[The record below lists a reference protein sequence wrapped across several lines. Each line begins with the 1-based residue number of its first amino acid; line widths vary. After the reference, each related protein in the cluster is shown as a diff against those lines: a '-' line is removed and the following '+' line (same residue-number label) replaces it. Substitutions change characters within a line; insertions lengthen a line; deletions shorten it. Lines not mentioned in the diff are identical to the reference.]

1 MIKSKDGDIVLNGS
15 SEDLLLEATSIVVRV
30 IQALLEEDCIEAN
43 DVPKIINNLTQLIT
57 EYTLPNNNKYN
68 YQHYNQRN
76 KGQPVAEE

>member
-1 MIKSKDGDIVLNGS
+1 MITCKDGDIILDGS

-30 IQALLEEDCIEAN
+30 IQALVEEGCVEAK

-68 YQHYNQRN
+68 
-76 KGQPVAEE
+76 